1 MTAACPECGGPQMFG
16 HPHGLLALRHTNE
29 CTVRAREDGTVL
41 LDHDLARGRRI
52 VRPSTTTE
60 RTLLAHL
67 GYTLPDELP
76 TIVTPLTASQR
87 NRSWPTITLE
97 STDD

>member
-1 MTAACPECGGPQMFG
+1 MTARCPECQGPQMLG
-16 HPHGLLALRHTNE
+16 HPHGLLAILHTNE
-29 CTVRAREDGTVL
+29 CPIRAREDGTQL

-60 RTLLAHL
+60 RVLLAHL

-76 TIVTPLTASQR
+76 TVVTPLTRSQR
-87 NRSWPTITLE
+87 NRSWPTITPE
-97 STDD
+97 NAHD